1 MPAKREIDY
10 DKVAYLARRLVPQK
24 IIACRIGFT
33 ETGLSKRKKR
43 DKQLQEA
50 LDGGYDDAK
59 IGLYV
64 AQYRKALDHYMTI
77 CRDCGKIS
85 DGEFLE
91 SCPYC
96 DKLNPKNEGQHTHV
110 RHKFIEADTSM
121 LIHLGKVH
129 LGQSDKAILKITGD
143 AEQPMVYK
151 NLTEPEIDKKL
162 AGLLPFLIEEYGM
175 PGRKEQVV
183 EILQP

>member
-1 MPAKREIDY
+1 M
-10 DKVAYLARRLVPQK
+10 AYLARRLVPQK

-43 DKQLQEA
+43 DKQLREA
-50 LDGGYDDAK
+50 LDGGYDEGK
-59 IGLYV
+59 IGLYI

-77 CRDCGKIS
+77 CRDCHKIA

-96 DKLNPKNEGQHTHV
+96 DKEDPENMGKHTRV
-110 RHKFIEADTSM
+110 KHKFIEADTSM

-143 AEQPMVYK
+143 AERPMVYK

-162 AGLLPFLIEEYGM
+162 AAMLPFLIEEYGTSA
-175 PGRKEQVV
+175 GKEQVV
-183 EILQP
+183 EILPP

>member
-1 MPAKREIDY
+1 MAAKRKINY
-10 DKVAYLARRLVPQK
+10 MKVAYLARRLVPQK

-50 LDGGYDDAK
+50 LDGGYDEGK
-59 IGLYV
+59 IALYI
-64 AQYRKALDHYMTI
+64 AQYRKAVDHYMTI
-77 CRDCGKIS
+77 CRDCHKIA

-96 DKLNPKNEGQHTHV
+96 DKEDPENMGKHIRV
-110 RHKFIEADTSM
+110 KHKFIEADTSM

-129 LGQSDKAILKITGD
+129 LGQSDKAIVKIKGD
-143 AEQPMVYK
+143 VEQPAVYK
-151 NLTEPEIDKKL
+151 DFSEAEIDRKL
-162 AGLLPFLIEEYGM
+162 RNLLPFLIEEYGM
-175 PGRKEQVV
+175 PTGKEQIV
-183 EILQP
+183 EILPP

>member
-50 LDGGYDDAK
+50 LDGGYDDGK

-64 AQYRKALDHYMTI
+64 AQYRKAVDHYMTI
-77 CRDCGKIS
+77 CRDCHKIA
-85 DGEFLE
+85 DGEFLG

-96 DKLNPKNEGQHTHV
+96 DKEDPKNIGKHTHV
-110 RHKFIEADTSM
+110 RHKHIPADTHI

-129 LGQSDKAILKITGD
+129 LAQSDKAILKITGD
-143 AEQPMVYK
+143 AEQPKVYK
-151 NLTEPEIDKKL
+151 NWTEAQIDKKL
-162 AGLLPFLIEEYGM
+162 AAMLPFLIEQYGM
-175 PGRKEQVV
+175 PAEKEPWFSQ
-183 EILQP
+183 